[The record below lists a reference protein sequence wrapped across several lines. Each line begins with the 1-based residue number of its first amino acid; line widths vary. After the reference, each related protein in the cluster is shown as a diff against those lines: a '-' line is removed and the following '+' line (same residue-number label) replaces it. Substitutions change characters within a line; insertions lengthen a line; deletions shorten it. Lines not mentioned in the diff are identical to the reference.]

1 MSEGRVAVMVMSEKA
16 GGISGR
22 LEVEKSQLK
31 IALRVET
38 GDGFRILVGYFQ

>member
-1 MSEGRVAVMVMSEKA
+1 MVMSEKA

-31 IALRVET
+31 NGLGGAER
-38 GDGFRILVGYFQ
+38 GHFRILVGYPQ